1 LLCGYVLNSYGL
13 LQYRIFN
20 MRFPNISIHILRIK
34 IEKVKNLKAD
44 EQVIQIGY
52 IALMPRKYNI

>member
-1 LLCGYVLNSYGL
+1 
-13 LQYRIFN
+13 